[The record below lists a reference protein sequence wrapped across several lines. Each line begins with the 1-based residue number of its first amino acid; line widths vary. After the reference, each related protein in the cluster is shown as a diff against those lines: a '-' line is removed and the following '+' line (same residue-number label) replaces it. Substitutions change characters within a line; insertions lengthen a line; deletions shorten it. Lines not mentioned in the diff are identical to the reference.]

1 MSREGLGAKEG
12 RGSALCELEL
22 RRVVLE
28 VNWR

>member
-12 RGSALCELEL
+12 RGSAIGELEL
-22 RRVVLE
+22 WRVVLE